1 MQIVFISN
9 LKSCEEPRQK
19 WKKKK
24 KRKRNTKKKITDFL
38 SICLFVCFFFY
49 LFFPSKTF
57 HLYIFIYTVIGVSNT
72 NETLRKRE
80 MTVQIKHSFPL
91 DKSEVVFAK

>member
-1 MQIVFISN
+1 M
-9 LKSCEEPRQK
+9 
-19 WKKKK
+19 KKKK
-24 KRKRNTKKKITDFL
+24 IKKYKKENHRFFVH
-38 SICLFVCFFFY
+38 LFVCLFFFIF
-49 LFFPSKTF
+49 FFPSKTF